1 MKFGPHIEHFIGRV
15 SMNEYFIELVS
26 ENIKSMFFRV
36 KIYLLKT
43 NQKVPIKKI
52 FYS

>member
-15 SMNEYFIELVS
+15 SMKEYFIELVS
-26 ENIKSMFFRV
+26 EDITPMFFRV

-43 NQKVPIKKI
+43 HQNEFKKI
-52 FYS
+52 L